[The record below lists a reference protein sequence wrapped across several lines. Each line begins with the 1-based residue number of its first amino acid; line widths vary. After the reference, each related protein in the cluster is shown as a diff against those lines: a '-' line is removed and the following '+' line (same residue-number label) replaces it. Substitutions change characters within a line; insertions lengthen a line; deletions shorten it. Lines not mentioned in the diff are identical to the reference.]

1 MVCIFGVSAVLITA
15 FLRLFERFCDTEP
28 KVGWYLTSPGATPP
42 TLTFDFDLRTG
53 AYDEHLGRFKRKL
66 RCTEAID
73 ISLIRRLTRHRP
85 AFRRAVIRPKRRTD
99 TCGHRGRSQLRFQ
112 VLVQS
117 EGISYMFTSP
127 LECMSG
133 SALGRR
139 RQCSVASPL
148 PFGTCG
154 IRKTRSAN
162 LFTQSGT
169 RLCRE

>member
-85 AFRRAVIRPKRRTD
+85 AFRRAVIRPKQRTD
-99 TCGHRGRSQLRFQ
+99 TCGHRGQGQPRFR
-112 VLVQS
+112 VILQS
-117 EGISYMFTSP
+117 ERISCMCAFP
-127 LECMSG
+127 LGCMSG
-133 SALGRR
+133 SALGRHR
-139 RQCSVASPL
+139 
-148 PFGTCG
+148 
-154 IRKTRSAN
+154 
-162 LFTQSGT
+162 
-169 RLCRE
+169 